1 MLGSRRIERLGL
13 RSLEEAG
20 ETRIRRVLQDA
31 HGITIADLDNG
42 VELLEVEDADVVD
55 RPA

>member
-31 HGITIADLDNG
+31 HGIAIADLDHG

>member
-1 MLGSRRIERLGL
+1 MLGSCWIERLGL

-20 ETRIRRVLQDA
+20 ETRIRVLQDA
-31 HGITIADLDNG
+31 HGIAIADLDNG